1 MSVTIESEQERR
13 QKGVRKL
20 IRAVC
25 ALANLVCWSAY
36 ASVLR
41 TSSAGYSPRAI
52 MYGGLT
58 IGIVAATAW
67 LVSVRVGAT
76 VQSIILAAMIAVV
89 VFT

>member
-1 MSVTIESEQERR
+1 
-13 QKGVRKL
+13 
-20 IRAVC
+20 
-25 ALANLVCWSAY
+25 
-36 ASVLR
+36 
-41 TSSAGYSPRAI
+41 